1 MLYYLSE
8 QPDLLGVS
16 ETQLNANT
24 TFNTELINYKIYQ
37 TDSPTPA
44 GGVALYVSKAL
55 TWFPR
60 SDITLD
66 MAFVE
71 SEKNTSWLAVSTNI
85 QVQILMNL
93 NGKLDVTMKL
103 FNPNKYQLYIL
114 GDMNIDL
121 FKSDSHSPTE
131 AYLDMLY
138 SNNLLLIITTPT
150 RLTYHSATLIDHIY
164 TNSTSKIV
172 SAIIIVDISYH
183 LPVVCVAN
191 IPVKKHNPIKYYRD
205 YNNFVQESY
214 LRDINVVNWN
224 AIYSNDLHETTT
236 KITDLI
242 KSITDKHAPIRQLS
256 QNKQKLCT
264 KPWISNV
271 IIHSKYFLC
280 SDWLKA
286 HF

>member
-1 MLYYLSE
+1 MAGCIYKH
-8 QPDLLGVS
+8 PG
-16 ETQLNANT
+16 ANIDE
-24 TFNTELINYKIYQ
+24 F
-37 TDSPTPA
+37 
-44 GGVALYVSKAL
+44 
-55 TWFPR
+55 
-60 SDITLD
+60 
-66 MAFVE
+66 
-71 SEKNTSWLAVSTNI
+71 
-85 QVQILMNL
+85 

-114 GDMNIDL
+114 GDLNIDL

-131 AYLDMLY
+131 AYLDMLH

-183 LPVVCVAN
+183 LPVVCVTN
-191 IPVKKHNPIKYYRD
+191 IPVKKHNPIKNYRD
-205 YNNFVQESY
+205 YCNFVQESY

-242 KSITDKHAPIRQLS
+242 ESITDKHVPIRQLS
-256 QNKQKLCT
+256 QKKQKLCT
-264 KPWISNV
+264 KPWMSNV

-286 HF
+286 H